1 MLGGLT
7 VTSVVGIVRSVA
19 FYSYKGTSKTSFNA
33 RSRDQMTCA
42 AFNNGHD
49 S

>member
-19 FYSYKGTSKTSFNA
+19 FYSYQGMAATMA
-33 RSRDQMTCA
+33 SR
-42 AFNNGHD
+42 F
-49 S
+49 

>member
-19 FYSYKGTSKTSFNA
+19 FYSYKGIFIAIKF
-33 RSRDQMTCA
+33 SRAT
-42 AFNNGHD
+42 
-49 S
+49 